1 VFSLKLTAR
10 PDARMVE
17 VPLEIEAE
25 LPREFEG
32 AALLASSGLPRR
44 VQIKAAK
51 DALKLSTAY
60 RADRLVGDIVR
71 TALRGTSSDVLRVQ
85 EAVMRFVR
93 AVRDRRQDGASLLVS
108 SNGRGKIDVVEA
120 MGTARPLPPPLPPQP
135 FEKPRAPAPAP
146 AAPDRAALLERR
158 IAELEAAMT
167 RLATGGDLVERIAQL
182 EQKLAP
188 AMTQISR
195 TLGTSAIA
203 GPGLENRSV
212 QTVARSAP
220 APRRVTAID
229 AYAEGLRSELRTKA
243 AAAAERARAEVERC
257 DRAAALAADAE
268 LLGAPPDG
276 TSQRLRDASAQVAAR
291 QTSLERLAEEMEFYS
306 GPDLP
311 VASQLLARLEDAT
324 ARDPGPSL
332 EPAAQAIVR
341 GAKGDGESR
350 TVWLQRAAALCGWQL
365 ITPAPGDAVQPG
377 FHQPVDKGGDT
388 VVALVSPGLKRAD
401 GSPIVE
407 AQVKVDPGAVRP
419 EPKSV
424 ATPPPPP
431 PDAEMRSANPD
442 SQERAEPAR
451 TETQPAGSAAPFAL
465 LPPHASEPE
474 LSSNGVHD
482 ETPVGV
488 HDETPVRP
496 EEAAA
501 AAMAAARMLRIVTG
515 DPAMNDEA
523 LAAEVALAAAGPD
536 EMEQVQG
543 DLVDIR
549 SDDIHVVVNGS
560 PDQRKPTS

>member
-10 PDARMVE
+10 PDSRMVE

-85 EAVMRFVR
+85 DAVMKFVR

-120 MGTARPLPPPLPPQP
+120 MGTARPLPRPLPPQP

-146 AAPDRAALLERR
+146 AHPDRAALLERR
-158 IAELEAAMT
+158 ISELEAAMT

-188 AMTQISR
+188 AMAQISR
-195 TLGTSAIA
+195 TLGTSEIA

-268 LLGAPPDG
+268 LLGAPSDG
-276 TSQRLRDASAQVAAR
+276 TSQRLRDVSAQVAAR

-311 VASQLLARLEDAT
+311 VASQLLARLEDAS

-341 GAKGDGESR
+341 GAKGGDGESR
-350 TVWLQRAAALCGWQL
+350 TVWLQRAAALSGWQL

-377 FHQPVDKGGDT
+377 FHQPVDTGGDT
-388 VVALVSPGLKRAD
+388 VVSLACPGLKRAD

-407 AQVKVDPGAVRP
+407 AQVKVDPGVVRP

-424 ATPPPPP
+424 ARPPPPP
-431 PDAEMRSANPD
+431 PDAEMHSGNLD
-442 SQERAEPAR
+442 SEARAEPAIA
-451 TETQPAGSAAPFAL
+451 EAQPAGSAAPFAL

-474 LSSNGVHD
+474 LPSNGVP
-482 ETPVGV
+482 E
-488 HDETPVRP
+488 ETPVRP

-501 AAMAAARMLRIVTG
+501 AAMAAARVLRIVTG

-523 LAAEVALAAAGPD
+523 LAAEVALAASGPD
-536 EMEQVQG
+536 GMEQVQD

-549 SDDIHVVVNGS
+549 SDDIHVVVNGP
-560 PDQRKPTS
+560 PDHLKPTS

>member
-85 EAVMRFVR
+85 DAVMKFVR

-135 FEKPRAPAPAP
+135 FEKSRASAPVPAPVP
-146 AAPDRAALLERR
+146 PDRAALLERR

-182 EQKLAP
+182 EQKMAP
-188 AMTQISR
+188 AMAQISR
-195 TLGTSAIA
+195 TLGTREIA

-220 APRRVTAID
+220 APRRITAID

-311 VASQLLARLEDAT
+311 VASQLLARLEDAS

-341 GAKGDGESR
+341 GAKRDDGESR
-350 TVWLQRAAALCGWQL
+350 TIWLQRAAALCGWQL

-377 FHQPVDKGGDT
+377 FHQPVDNGGDT
-388 VVALVSPGLKRAD
+388 VVALACPGLKRAD

-407 AQVKVDPGAVRP
+407 AQVKVDPGVVRP
-419 EPKSV
+419 EPKSM

-431 PDAEMRSANPD
+431 PDAEMHSGNLV
-442 SQERAEPAR
+442 SEERAKPAIAEAQPAR
-451 TETQPAGSAAPFAL
+451 SAAPFAL
-465 LPPHASEPE
+465 LPPHTSEPE
-474 LSSNGVHD
+474 LPSNGVP
-482 ETPVGV
+482 E
-488 HDETPVRP
+488 ETPVRP

-523 LAAEVALAAAGPD
+523 LAAEVALAASGPD
-536 EMEQVQG
+536 GMEQVQD

-549 SDDIHVVVNGS
+549 SEDIHVVVNGP
-560 PDQRKPTS
+560 PDHLKPRS

>member
-1 VFSLKLTAR
+1 MFSLKLTAR

-85 EAVMRFVR
+85 DAVMKFVR

-135 FEKPRAPAPAP
+135 FEKTRAPAP
-146 AAPDRAALLERR
+146 PDRTAMLERR
-158 IAELEAAMT
+158 VADLEAAMT
-167 RLATGGDLVERIAQL
+167 RLATGGDLA
-182 EQKLAP
+182 
-188 AMTQISR
+188 
-195 TLGTSAIA
+195 
-203 GPGLENRSV
+203 
-212 QTVARSAP
+212 VARSAP

-229 AYAEGLRSELRTKA
+229 AYAEGLRSELRAKA

-268 LLGAPPDG
+268 LLGAQPDG

-311 VASQLLARLEDAT
+311 VASQLLARLEDAS

-332 EPAAQAIVR
+332 EPAAQAIAR
-341 GAKGDGESR
+341 AAKGNDGESR

-377 FHQPVDKGGDT
+377 FHQPVDTGGDT

-407 AQVKVDPGAVRP
+407 AQVKVDPGAARP
-419 EPKSV
+419 ERKST
-424 ATPPPPP
+424 ARPPPPP
-431 PDAEMRSANPD
+431 PDAELPSGNLDAAA
-442 SQERAEPAR
+442 QAEPAIAEAR
-451 TETQPAGSAAPFAL
+451 PAGSAPPFAL

-474 LSSNGVHD
+474 LPSNGVS
-482 ETPVGV
+482 E
-488 HDETPVRP
+488 ETPVRP

-501 AAMAAARMLRIVTG
+501 AAMAAARVLRIVTG

-523 LAAEVALAAAGPD
+523 LAAEMALAASGSD
-536 EMEQVQG
+536 GIEG

-549 SDDIHVVVNGS
+549 SEDIHVVMNGP
-560 PDQRKPTS
+560 PDHLKPTS

>member
-1 VFSLKLTAR
+1 MFSLKLTAR
-10 PDARMVE
+10 PDSRMVE

-85 EAVMRFVR
+85 DAVMKFVR

-135 FEKPRAPAPAP
+135 FEKTRAPAP
-146 AAPDRAALLERR
+146 PDRTAMLERR
-158 IAELEAAMT
+158 VADLEAAMT

-182 EQKLAP
+182 EQKLSP
-188 AMTQISR
+188 AMAQISR
-195 TLGTSAIA
+195 TLGTKEIA

-229 AYAEGLRSELRTKA
+229 AYAEGLRSELRAKA

-268 LLGAPPDG
+268 LLGAQPDG

-311 VASQLLARLEDAT
+311 VASQLLARLEDAS

-332 EPAAQAIVR
+332 EPAAQAIAR
-341 GAKGDGESR
+341 AAKGNDGESR

-377 FHQPVDKGGDT
+377 FHQPVDTGGDT

-407 AQVKVDPGAVRP
+407 AQVKVDPGAARP
-419 EPKSV
+419 ERKST
-424 ATPPPPP
+424 ARPPPPP
-431 PDAEMRSANPD
+431 PDAELPSGNLDAAA
-442 SQERAEPAR
+442 QAEPAIAEAR
-451 TETQPAGSAAPFAL
+451 PAGSAPPFAL

-474 LSSNGVHD
+474 LPSNGVS
-482 ETPVGV
+482 E
-488 HDETPVRP
+488 ETPVRP

-501 AAMAAARMLRIVTG
+501 AAMAAARVLRIVTG

-523 LAAEVALAAAGPD
+523 LAAEMALAASGSD
-536 EMEQVQG
+536 GIEG

-549 SDDIHVVVNGS
+549 SEDIHVVMNGP
-560 PDQRKPTS
+560 PDHLKPTS

>member
-1 VFSLKLTAR
+1 MFSLKLTAR

-85 EAVMRFVR
+85 DAVMKFVR

-135 FEKPRAPAPAP
+135 FEKTRAPAP
-146 AAPDRAALLERR
+146 PDRTAMLERR
-158 IAELEAAMT
+158 VADLEAAMT

-182 EQKLAP
+182 EQKLSP
-188 AMTQISR
+188 AMAQISR
-195 TLGTSAIA
+195 TLGTKEIA

-229 AYAEGLRSELRTKA
+229 AYAEGLRSELRAKA

-268 LLGAPPDG
+268 LLGAQPDG

-311 VASQLLARLEDAT
+311 VASQLLARLEDAS

-341 GAKGDGESR
+341 GAKGGDGESR

-377 FHQPVDKGGDT
+377 FHQPVDTGGDT

-407 AQVKVDPGAVRP
+407 AQVKVDPGAARP
-419 EPKSV
+419 ERKST
-424 ATPPPPP
+424 ARPPPPP
-431 PDAEMRSANPD
+431 PDAELPSGNLDAAA
-442 SQERAEPAR
+442 QAEPAIAEAR
-451 TETQPAGSAAPFAL
+451 PAGSAPPFAL

-474 LSSNGVHD
+474 LPSNGVS
-482 ETPVGV
+482 E
-488 HDETPVRP
+488 ETPVRP

-501 AAMAAARMLRIVTG
+501 AAMAAARVLRIVTG

-523 LAAEVALAAAGPD
+523 LAAEMALAASGSD
-536 EMEQVQG
+536 GIEG

-549 SDDIHVVVNGS
+549 SEDIHVVMNGP
-560 PDQRKPTS
+560 PDHLKPTS

>member
-1 VFSLKLTAR
+1 MFSLKLTAR

-135 FEKPRAPAPAP
+135 FEKSRASAPAPAP

-182 EQKLAP
+182 EQKMAP
-188 AMTQISR
+188 AMAQISR
-195 TLGTSAIA
+195 TLGTREIA

-268 LLGAPPDG
+268 LLGAPSDG

-311 VASQLLARLEDAT
+311 VASQLLARLEDAS

-341 GAKGDGESR
+341 GAKGGDGESR
-350 TVWLQRAAALCGWQL
+350 TVWLHR
-365 ITPAPGDAVQPG
+365 
-377 FHQPVDKGGDT
+377 
-388 VVALVSPGLKRAD
+388 
-401 GSPIVE
+401 
-407 AQVKVDPGAVRP
+407 
-419 EPKSV
+419 
-424 ATPPPPP
+424 
-431 PDAEMRSANPD
+431 
-442 SQERAEPAR
+442 
-451 TETQPAGSAAPFAL
+451 
-465 LPPHASEPE
+465 
-474 LSSNGVHD
+474 
-482 ETPVGV
+482 
-488 HDETPVRP
+488 
-496 EEAAA
+496 
-501 AAMAAARMLRIVTG
+501 
-515 DPAMNDEA
+515 
-523 LAAEVALAAAGPD
+523 
-536 EMEQVQG
+536 
-543 DLVDIR
+543 
-549 SDDIHVVVNGS
+549 
-560 PDQRKPTS
+560 

>member
-71 TALRGTSSDVLRVQ
+71 TTLRGTSSDVLRVQ
-85 EAVMRFVR
+85 DAVMKFVR

-135 FEKPRAPAPAP
+135 FEKTRPPAPPAP
-146 AAPDRAALLERR
+146 PDRTAMLERR
-158 IAELEAAMT
+158 LAELEAAMT

-188 AMTQISR
+188 AMAQISR
-195 TLGTSAIA
+195 TLGNSEIA
-203 GPGLENRSV
+203 GPGQENRSV

-229 AYAEGLRSELRTKA
+229 SYAEGLRSELRTKA

-311 VASQLLARLEDAT
+311 VASQLLARLEDT
-324 ARDPGPSL
+324 SPRDPGPSL

-341 GAKGDGESR
+341 AAKGDDGESR
-350 TVWLQRAAALCGWQL
+350 TAWLQRAAALCGWQL

-377 FHQPVDKGGDT
+377 FHQPVDTGGDT
-388 VVALVSPGLKRAD
+388 VVALACAGLKRAD

-407 AQVKVDPGAVRP
+407 AQVKVDPGPARP
-419 EPKSV
+419 EPRST
-424 ATPPPPP
+424 ARPPPPP
-431 PDAEMRSANPD
+431 PDALHSEA
-442 SQERAEPAR
+442 QEEPAIAKA
-451 TETQPAGSAAPFAL
+451 QPAGSPPPFAL
-465 LPPHASEPE
+465 LPPHSPEPE
-474 LSSNGVHD
+474 LPSNGVSE
-482 ETPVGV
+482 ETPI
-488 HDETPVRP
+488 RP

-501 AAMAAARMLRIVTG
+501 AAMAAAHVLRIVAG

-523 LAAEVALAAAGPD
+523 LAAEVALAASGQD
-536 EMEQVQG
+536 RSEQVQG
-543 DLVDIR
+543 DLSDIR
-549 SDDIHVVVNGS
+549 SEDFHVVMNGT
-560 PDQRKPTS
+560 PDHRKPTS

>member
-1 VFSLKLTAR
+1 
-10 PDARMVE
+10 MVE

-85 EAVMRFVR
+85 DAVMKFVR

-135 FEKPRAPAPAP
+135 FEKTRPPAPPAP
-146 AAPDRAALLERR
+146 PDRTAMLERR
-158 IAELEAAMT
+158 LADLEAAMT
-167 RLATGGDLVERIAQL
+167 RLATGGNLVERIAQL

-188 AMTQISR
+188 AMAQISR
-195 TLGTSAIA
+195 TLGNSEIA
-203 GPGLENRSV
+203 GPGLENQSV
-212 QTVARSAP
+212 QTVARSTP

-243 AAAAERARAEVERC
+243 AAAAARARAEVERC

-268 LLGAPPDG
+268 VLGAPPDG

-311 VASQLLARLEDAT
+311 VASQLLARLEDT
-324 ARDPGPSL
+324 SPRDPGPSL

-341 GAKGDGESR
+341 AAKGDDGESR
-350 TVWLQRAAALCGWQL
+350 TAWLQRAAALCGWQL

-377 FHQPVDKGGDT
+377 FHQPVDQGGDT
-388 VVALVSPGLKRAD
+388 VVALAFPGLKRAD

-407 AQVKVDPGAVRP
+407 AQVKVDPEAGRP
-419 EPKSV
+419 EPKSKP
-424 ATPPPPP
+424 APP
-431 PDAEMRSANPD
+431 PDAEMPSGNLDSAA
-442 SQERAEPAR
+442 QAEPAIG
-451 TETQPAGSAAPFAL
+451 EPEPAGSTQPFGL
-465 LPPHASEPE
+465 LPPHSSEPG
-474 LSSNGVHD
+474 LPSNGVS
-482 ETPVGV
+482 E
-488 HDETPVRP
+488 ETPVRP

-501 AAMAAARMLRIVTG
+501 AAMAAAHVLRIVTG

-523 LAAEVALAAAGPD
+523 LAAEVARSEDMHGAADRLPD
-536 EMEQVQG
+536 H
-543 DLVDIR
+543 L
-549 SDDIHVVVNGS
+549 
-560 PDQRKPTS
+560 KPTS

>member
-85 EAVMRFVR
+85 DAVMKFVR

-135 FEKPRAPAPAP
+135 FEKTRPPTPPAP
-146 AAPDRAALLERR
+146 PDRTAMLERR
-158 IAELEAAMT
+158 LADLEAAMT
-167 RLATGGDLVERIAQL
+167 RLATGGNLLERIAQL

-188 AMTQISR
+188 AMAQISR
-195 TLGTSAIA
+195 TLGNSEIA
-203 GPGLENRSV
+203 GPGLENQSV
-212 QTVARSAP
+212 QTVARSTP

-243 AAAAERARAEVERC
+243 AAAAARARAEVERC

-268 LLGAPPDG
+268 VLGAPPDG

-311 VASQLLARLEDAT
+311 VASQLLARLEDT
-324 ARDPGPSL
+324 SARDPGPSL

-341 GAKGDGESR
+341 AAKGDDGESR
-350 TVWLQRAAALCGWQL
+350 TAWLQRAAALCGWQL
-365 ITPAPGDAVQPG
+365 ITPVPGDAVQPG

-388 VVALVSPGLKRAD
+388 VVALACPGLKRAD

-407 AQVKVDPGAVRP
+407 AQVKVDPGEARP
-419 EPKSV
+419 APRST
-424 ATPPPPP
+424 ARPPPPP
-431 PDAEMRSANPD
+431 PDALLPSGNLHSEA
-442 SQERAEPAR
+442 QAEPAIA
-451 TETQPAGSAAPFAL
+451 EAQPAGAPPPFAL
-465 LPPHASEPE
+465 LPPHLSEPD
-474 LSSNGVHD
+474 LPSNGVSE
-482 ETPVGV
+482 ETPI
-488 HDETPVRP
+488 RP

-501 AAMAAARMLRIVTG
+501 AVMAAARVLRIVTG

-523 LAAEVALAAAGPD
+523 LAAEVALANSEPD
-536 EMEQVQG
+536 RMEQVQG

-549 SDDIHVVVNGS
+549 SEDIHVVVNGT
-560 PDQRKPTS
+560 PDHRKPTN

>member
-1 VFSLKLTAR
+1 
-10 PDARMVE
+10 MVE
-17 VPLEIEAE
+17 VPLDIEAE

-135 FEKPRAPAPAP
+135 FEKSRPSAPAPAP
-146 AAPDRAALLERR
+146 VPPDRAALLERR

-182 EQKLAP
+182 EQRLAP
-188 AMTQISR
+188 AMAQISR
-195 TLGTSAIA
+195 TLGTSEIA

-212 QTVARSAP
+212 QTVARSA
-220 APRRVTAID
+220 
-229 AYAEGLRSELRTKA
+229 
-243 AAAAERARAEVERC
+243 RARAEVERC

-311 VASQLLARLEDAT
+311 VASQLLARLEDAS

-431 PDAEMRSANPD
+431 PDAEMRSGNPD
-442 SQERAEPAR
+442 SQEPAEPAR

-543 DLVDIR
+543 ALVDIR

>member
-1 VFSLKLTAR
+1 MFSLKLTAR

-51 DALKLSTAY
+51 DSLKLSTAY
-60 RADRLVGDIVR
+60 RADRLVADIVR
-71 TALRGTSSDVLRVQ
+71 SALRGTSSDVLRVQ
-85 EAVMRFVR
+85 DAVMKFVR

-120 MGTARPLPPPLPPQP
+120 MGTARSLPPPLPPQP
-135 FEKPRAPAPAP
+135 FEKPRLAATPELPRAPAP
-146 AAPDRAALLERR
+146 PDRTAMLERR
-158 IAELEAAMT
+158 LAELEAAMT

-188 AMTQISR
+188 AMAQISR
-195 TLGTSAIA
+195 TLGTSEIA

-212 QTVARSAP
+212 QAVPRSAP

-243 AAAAERARAEVERC
+243 EAAAARARAEVERC
-257 DRAAALAADAE
+257 DRAAALAVDAE
-268 LLGAPPDG
+268 VLGAPPDG
-276 TSQRLRDASAQVAAR
+276 TSQRLRDVSAQVAAR
-291 QTSLERLAEEMEFYS
+291 RTSLERLAEEMEFYPGS
-306 GPDLP
+306 DLP
-311 VASQLLARLEDAT
+311 VASQLLARLEDAS

-341 GAKGDGESR
+341 GAKVDDAESR
-350 TVWLQRAAALCGWQL
+350 TTWLQRAAALCGWQL

-377 FHQPVDKGGDT
+377 FHQPVDQGGDT
-388 VVALVSPGLKRAD
+388 VVALAFPGLKRAD

-407 AQVKVDPGAVRP
+407 AQVKVDPEAGRP
-419 EPKSV
+419 EPKSKP
-424 ATPPPPP
+424 APP
-431 PDAEMRSANPD
+431 PDAEMPSGNLDSAA
-442 SQERAEPAR
+442 QAEPA
-451 TETQPAGSAAPFAL
+451 TGEPEPAGSTQPFAL
-465 LPPHASEPE
+465 LPPHSSEPG
-474 LSSNGVHD
+474 LPSNGVS
-482 ETPVGV
+482 E
-488 HDETPVRP
+488 ETPVRP

-501 AAMAAARMLRIVTG
+501 AAMAAAHVLRIVTG

-523 LAAEVALAAAGPD
+523 LAAEVARSEDMHGAADRLPD
-536 EMEQVQG
+536 H
-543 DLVDIR
+543 L
-549 SDDIHVVVNGS
+549 
-560 PDQRKPTS
+560 KPTS

>member
-1 VFSLKLTAR
+1 
-10 PDARMVE
+10 MVE

-44 VQIKAAK
+44 VQIRAAK

-85 EAVMRFVR
+85 DAVMKFVR

-135 FEKPRAPAPAP
+135 FEKTRPPAPPAP
-146 AAPDRAALLERR
+146 PDRTAMLERR
-158 IAELEAAMT
+158 LAELEAAMT

-188 AMTQISR
+188 AMAQISR
-195 TLGTSAIA
+195 TLGNSEIA
-203 GPGLENRSV
+203 GPGQENRSV

-229 AYAEGLRSELRTKA
+229 SYAEGLRSELRTKA

-311 VASQLLARLEDAT
+311 VASQLLARLEDT
-324 ARDPGPSL
+324 SPRDPGPSL

-341 GAKGDGESR
+341 AAKGDYGESR
-350 TVWLQRAAALCGWQL
+350 TAWLQRAAALCGWQL
-365 ITPAPGDAVQPG
+365 ITPAPGDAIQPG
-377 FHQPVDKGGDT
+377 FHQPVDTGGDT
-388 VVALVSPGLKRAD
+388 VVALACPGLKRAD

-407 AQVKVDPGAVRP
+407 AQVKVDPGVVRP

-424 ATPPPPP
+424 ARPPPPP
-431 PDAEMRSANPD
+431 PDAEMHSGNLD
-442 SQERAEPAR
+442 SEARAEPAIA
-451 TETQPAGSAAPFAL
+451 EAQPAGSAAPFAL

-474 LSSNGVHD
+474 LPSNGVP
-482 ETPVGV
+482 E
-488 HDETPVRP
+488 ETPVRP
-496 EEAAA
+496 EEAAV
-501 AAMAAARMLRIVTG
+501 AAMAAARVLRIVTG

-523 LAAEVALAAAGPD
+523 LAAEVALANSEPD
-536 EMEQVQG
+536 RMEQVQG

-549 SDDIHVVVNGS
+549 SDDIHVVVNGP
-560 PDQRKPTS
+560 PDHLKPTS

>member
-1 VFSLKLTAR
+1 MFSLKLTAR

-51 DALKLSTAY
+51 DSLKLSTAY
-60 RADRLVGDIVR
+60 RADRLVADIVR
-71 TALRGTSSDVLRVQ
+71 SALRGTSSDVLRVQ
-85 EAVMRFVR
+85 DAVMKFVR

-120 MGTARPLPPPLPPQP
+120 MGTARSLPPPLPPQP
-135 FEKPRAPAPAP
+135 FEKPRVAAAPDLPRAPAP
-146 AAPDRAALLERR
+146 PDRTALLERR
-158 IAELEAAMT
+158 LADLEAAMT

-188 AMTQISR
+188 AMAQISR
-195 TLGTSAIA
+195 TLGTKEIA

-212 QTVARSAP
+212 QAVPRSAP

-243 AAAAERARAEVERC
+243 EAAAARARAEVERC
-257 DRAAALAADAE
+257 NRAAALAVDAE
-268 LLGAPPDG
+268 VLGAPPDG

-306 GPDLP
+306 GSDLP
-311 VASQLLARLEDAT
+311 VASQLLARLDDAS

-341 GAKGDGESR
+341 GAKGDDAESR
-350 TVWLQRAAALCGWQL
+350 TTWLQRAAALCGWQL

-377 FHQPVDKGGDT
+377 FHQTVDKGGDT
-388 VVALVSPGLKRAD
+388 VVALAFPGLKRAD

-407 AQVKVDPGAVRP
+407 AQVKVDPEPARP
-419 EPKSV
+419 EPKSK

-431 PDAEMRSANPD
+431 PDAEASSGSLDSAA
-442 SQERAEPAR
+442 QAEPAIG
-451 TETQPAGSAAPFAL
+451 EPEPAGSTQPFAL
-465 LPPHASEPE
+465 LPPHLSEPGFPSNGASE
-474 LSSNGVHD
+474 
-482 ETPVGV
+482 ETS
-488 HDETPVRP
+488 VRP

-501 AAMAAARMLRIVTG
+501 AAMAAERVLRIVTG

-523 LAAEVALAAAGPD
+523 LVAEVARSEDMHGVADRLPD
-536 EMEQVQG
+536 H
-543 DLVDIR
+543 L
-549 SDDIHVVVNGS
+549 
-560 PDQRKPTS
+560 KPTS

>member
-1 VFSLKLTAR
+1 MFSLKLTAR

-85 EAVMRFVR
+85 DAVMKFVR

-135 FEKPRAPAPAP
+135 FEKTRAPAP
-146 AAPDRAALLERR
+146 PDRTAMLERR
-158 IAELEAAMT
+158 VADLEAAMT

-182 EQKLAP
+182 EQRLAP
-188 AMTQISR
+188 AMAQISR
-195 TLGTSAIA
+195 TLGTPEIA

-243 AAAAERARAEVERC
+243 AAAAERARAEAERC

-268 LLGAPPDG
+268 LLGAPSDG

-311 VASQLLARLEDAT
+311 VASQLLARLEDAS

-341 GAKGDGESR
+341 GAKGGDGESR
-350 TVWLQRAAALCGWQL
+350 TGWLHRAAALCGWQL

-377 FHQPVDKGGDT
+377 FHQPVDTGGDT
-388 VVALVSPGLKRAD
+388 VVALACPGLKRAD

-407 AQVKVDPGAVRP
+407 AQVKVDPGVIRP

-424 ATPPPPP
+424 ARPPPPP
-431 PDAEMRSANPD
+431 PDAEMHSGNLD
-442 SQERAEPAR
+442 SEARAEPAIAEAR
-451 TETQPAGSAAPFAL
+451 PAGSAAPFAL

-474 LSSNGVHD
+474 LPSNGVP
-482 ETPVGV
+482 E
-488 HDETPVRP
+488 ETPVRP

-501 AAMAAARMLRIVTG
+501 AAMAAAHVLRIVAG

-523 LAAEVALAAAGPD
+523 LSAEVALAASGPD

-543 DLVDIR
+543 DLIDIR
-549 SDDIHVVVNGS
+549 SDDIHVVVNGP
-560 PDQRKPTS
+560 PDHLKPTS

>member
-44 VQIKAAK
+44 VQIRAAK

-135 FEKPRAPAPAP
+135 FEKARASAPAPAP
-146 AAPDRAALLERR
+146 ASPDRAALLERR

-268 LLGAPPDG
+268 LLGAPSDG

-311 VASQLLARLEDAT
+311 VASQLLARLEDAS

-377 FHQPVDKGGDT
+377 FHQPVDTGGDA
-388 VVALVSPGLKRAD
+388 VVALVCPGLKRAD

-424 ATPPPPP
+424 AGPPPPP
-431 PDAEMRSANPD
+431 PDAEMPPGNLD
-442 SQERAEPAR
+442 SEEREKPAMAEA
-451 TETQPAGSAAPFAL
+451 QPAGPAAPFAL
-465 LPPHASEPE
+465 LPPHPPEPE
-474 LSSNGVHD
+474 LRSNGVH
-482 ETPVGV
+482 E
-488 HDETPVRP
+488 ETPVRP

-523 LAAEVALAAAGPD
+523 LAAEVALAASGPD
-536 EMEQVQG
+536 EMEQVQA

-549 SDDIHVVVNGS
+549 SDDIHVVVNGP
-560 PDQRKPTS
+560 PDHRKPTS

>member
-1 VFSLKLTAR
+1 MFSLKLTAR

-71 TALRGTSSDVLRVQ
+71 SALRGTSSDVLRVQ
-85 EAVMRFVR
+85 DAVMKFVR

-135 FEKPRAPAPAP
+135 FEKSRPPAPPAP
-146 AAPDRAALLERR
+146 PDRTAMLERR
-158 IAELEAAMT
+158 LADLEAAMT

-188 AMTQISR
+188 AMAQISR
-195 TLGTSAIA
+195 TLRNSEIA
-203 GPGLENRSV
+203 GPGLENGSV

-257 DRAAALAADAE
+257 DRAAALAAVAE
-268 LLGAPPDG
+268 VLGAPADG

-311 VASQLLARLEDAT
+311 VASQLLARLEDAS

-341 GAKGDGESR
+341 AAKGDDGESR
-350 TVWLQRAAALCGWQL
+350 TAWLQRAAALCGWQL
-365 ITPAPGDAVQPG
+365 ITPAPGDAIQPG
-377 FHQPVDKGGDT
+377 FHQPVDSGGDT
-388 VVALVSPGLKRAD
+388 VVALACPGLKRAD
-401 GSPIVE
+401 GTPIVE
-407 AQVKVDPGAVRP
+407 AQVKVDPGAARP
-419 EPKSV
+419 EPRST
-424 ATPPPPP
+424 ARPPPPP
-431 PDAEMRSANPD
+431 PDVEMPSGNLHSEA
-442 SQERAEPAR
+442 QAEPAAA
-451 TETQPAGSAAPFAL
+451 EAQPVGSAPPFAL
-465 LPPHASEPE
+465 LPPHPSEPE
-474 LSSNGVHD
+474 HPSNGVSE
-482 ETPVGV
+482 ETPI
-488 HDETPVRP
+488 RS

-501 AAMAAARMLRIVTG
+501 AAMAAARVLRIVTG

-523 LAAEVALAAAGPD
+523 LAAEVALAASRPD
-536 EMEQVQG
+536 GIEQVQG
-543 DLVDIR
+543 DFDIR
-549 SDDIHVVVNGS
+549 SEDIHVVVNGP
-560 PDQRKPTS
+560 PDHLKPPS